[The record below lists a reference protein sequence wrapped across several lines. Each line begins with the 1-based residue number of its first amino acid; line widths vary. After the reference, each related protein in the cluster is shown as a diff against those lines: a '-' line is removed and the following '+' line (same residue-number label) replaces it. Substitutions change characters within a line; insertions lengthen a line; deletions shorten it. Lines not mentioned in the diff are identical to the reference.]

1 MPRLGALL
9 ALSRE
14 HHGSLVLARDVRRM
28 LEANESP
35 PAGEVAAA
43 LAAVEAHWRAV
54 LVAHFEREEALIDV
68 AQATLDPHAVR
79 RVLAEHAELR
89 ALAMGACGLD
99 PAARLQRFA
108 ELISGHVRFEERVLF
123 PQLQRH
129 PCVVGANAGP

>member
-28 LEANESP
+28 LEANEAP
-35 PAGEVAAA
+35 DAGEVAAA
-43 LAAVEAHWRAV
+43 LAAVEEHWRAV
-54 LVAHFEREEALIDV
+54 LIAHFEREEALIDV
-68 AQATLDPHAVR
+68 AQETLDPRAVR

-89 ALAMGACGLD
+89 TLAIGSCGLD

-123 PQLQRH
+123 PQLQLH
-129 PCVVGANAGP
+129 PCITGADAGL